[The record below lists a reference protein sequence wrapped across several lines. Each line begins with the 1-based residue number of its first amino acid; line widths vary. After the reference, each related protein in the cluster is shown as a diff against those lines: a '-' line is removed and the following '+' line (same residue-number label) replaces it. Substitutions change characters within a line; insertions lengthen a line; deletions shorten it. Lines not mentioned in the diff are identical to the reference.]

1 MPSKE
6 WRYAS
11 NFTLAPSLTSQWE
24 LPGGPL
30 PPELMHLLVE
40 RGIRN
45 EDTATAFLSP
55 EHYAPA
61 MPSELPYLDKAVE
74 YLKKLVNQGNKRV
87 LVWGDFDV
95 DGQTATT
102 LWVEGLRRLGLMVD
116 YHIPARQIDSHG
128 VQLYRL
134 KPLIEAIKPDLL
146 LICDTGSTANDAVD
160 YANAQGVKVIIIDH
174 HELLPDLPKAYAL
187 VNVHHL
193 TREDHPLYTLSGV
206 GVSYLVLKALYDAL
220 GRGGEASRFLDLVAL
235 GLVADV
241 VPLVRD
247 TRYLLQ
253 LGLRAA
259 HQTQRVGLLALCEQL
274 QLLPST
280 LSSTDIGFRIAPP
293 LNALGRLD
301 DAHKAVELLTTTER
315 ATAQILAAQA
325 DGFNRQ
331 RRNLTRQTLEAA
343 QEQIQADPSV
353 LEWEALVLS
362 SPNWHSGVI
371 GIVASQLA
379 EQYHKPVALLVSSE
393 EGIARGSVRGAPG
406 YAVGEALSKVA
417 DLLENYGGHEGAG
430 GLGIQAER
438 LPMLRRRL
446 SQAFTTTKKPAPPP
460 SLLIEGELGL
470 EHLTLDFGYQLQRLA
485 PFGEGNPIPI
495 FCSRDVAL
503 VSAAKLGADDRHRRL
518 TIENRA
524 GYRQTVLWWNSGNLP
539 LPEGRFDLAYTLDVT
554 TYKGE
559 RQLQVVLED
568 WVQIEAPNIAL
579 HLRPEII
586 DCRAE
591 SAAEVLSRVRADEP
605 DVQIWAEGFPK
616 SKSPGLPLS
625 ELLPAEALVLLT
637 APPTPE
643 RLAAVIEQVHPRRV
657 YWVAAPPPLTTL
669 TDYLDLLG
677 KLAEVVITQQKGQ
690 ASVTQFV
697 ERLGQSP
704 TVIRLGLEY
713 LASAGLLFGVQI
725 GTRGKITL
733 TAQPSSDKSNNVY
746 QRLEIAWSESVAYR
760 NYLRRV
766 DPQNLL

>member
-6 WRYAS
+6 WRYSHDFSMSVA
-11 NFTLAPSLTSQWE
+11 TDLHWE

-30 PPELMHLLVE
+30 PAELMTLLIE
-40 RGIRN
+40 RGVRTP
-45 EDTATAFLSP
+45 ESAASFLSI

-61 MPSELPYLDKAVE
+61 LPSDLPYLDKAVK
-74 YLKKLVNQGNKRV
+74 YFKRLVNQGNKHI

-95 DGQTATT
+95 DGQTATA
-102 LWVEGLRRLGLMVD
+102 LWVEGLRRLGLTVE
-116 YHIPARQIDSHG
+116 YHIPSRQTDSHG
-128 VQLYRL
+128 VQLHRL
-134 KPLIEAIKPDLL
+134 KPLIQAVKPDLL

-160 YANAQGVKVIIIDH
+160 YANTQGVPVIIADH
-174 HELLPDLPKAYAL
+174 HELLPDLPKAHAL

-193 TREDHPLYTLSGV
+193 PREDHPLYTLSGV
-206 GVSYLVLKALYDAL
+206 GVSYMVLKALYDAL
-220 GRGGEASRFLDLVAL
+220 GRGSDASRFLDLVAL

-241 VPLVRD
+241 VPLIRD

-274 QLLPST
+274 QILPST
-280 LSSTDIGFRIAPP
+280 LTSIDIGFRIAPP

-301 DAHKAVELLTTTER
+301 DARKSVELLTTADRT
-315 ATAQILAAQA
+315 TAQILAAQA

-343 QEQIQADPSV
+343 QEQIQADPSL
-353 LEWEALVLS
+353 LEWEALVLNH
-362 SPNWHSGVI
+362 PNWHSGVI

-379 EQYHKPVALLVSSE
+379 EQYHKPVALLVSTD

-406 YAVGEALSKVA
+406 YSVSEALTRVA
-417 DLLENYGGHEGAG
+417 DILENYGGHEGAG

-446 SQAFTTTKKPAPPP
+446 SQAFAATKKTAPPP
-460 SLLIEGELGL
+460 SLLIEGQLDWGQ
-470 EHLTLDFGYQLQRLA
+470 LTLDFGYQLQRLA
-485 PFGEGNPIPI
+485 PFGEGNPIPN
-495 FCSRDVAL
+495 FRSRDLAL
-503 VSAAKLGADDRHRRL
+503 VSAAKLGADSQHRRL

-524 GYRQTVLWWNSGNLP
+524 GYRQTVLWWNSADLP

-559 RQLQVVLED
+559 RQLQIVLED
-568 WVQIEAPNIAL
+568 WIQIEAPTL
-579 HLRPEII
+579 TLRLPPEIL

-591 SAAEVLSRVRADEP
+591 SPADVLARVRIDDPNAQ
-605 DVQIWAEGFPK
+605 VWAEGFPK
-616 SKSPGLPLS
+616 SQSPGLPLS
-625 ELLPAEALVLLT
+625 ELLPAETLVILT
-637 APPTPE
+637 VPPTPE
-643 RLAAVIEQVHPRRV
+643 RLAEAMEKVQPRRV
-657 YWVAAPPPLTTL
+657 YWVAALPPLTTL
-669 TDYLDLLG
+669 SDYLDLLG
-677 KLAEVVITQQKGQ
+677 KLAEVVMNQQDGQ

-704 TVIRLGLEY
+704 AVIRLGFEY
-713 LASAGLLFGVQI
+713 LAASGKFGVQI
-725 GTRGKITL
+725 GIRGKITL
-733 TAQPSSDKSNNVY
+733 TATSQLSDDKVSLY
-746 QRLEIAWSESVAYR
+746 QRLEQAWNESAAYR

-766 DPQNLL
+766 DPQSLL